1 MKALKSISFKWK
13 LNLIVLVFMLIVT
26 STVGVIV
33 YQSAKKELYNSG
45 VLDLKKT
52 VESARQV
59 CKILDDMSEKNLMT
73 REEAQSLAKIYI
85 DGELNP
91 KDNTRDNSKAPFTY
105 KQGGYMYACDDLGT
119 NVMHPLGYEGVNQW
133 DFKLADGSYLVRDL
147 IALAQKP
154 ATGDDVNQKVL
165 LYPWQN
171 PGESTARIQ
180 LGYVDY
186 FESWHWTLGIG
197 VYVDEFYGSLPQLR
211 LYLALG
217 ILLTCGG
224 AVLTFD
230 RVLRNNISLLNQIS
244 SMAQHISRGDLD
256 VAPLTVSSDS
266 EFDRLAI
273 SMNIMADNLK
283 TLIKGTT
290 IASEEVASSVSSV
303 ARDLSD
309 LNANIEEISATTEEL
324 SASMEE
330 TSASAMKMIDSSGN
344 FLEMIDGIEKK
355 LVLGSQAA
363 GEITQR
369 AEELKSNSDES
380 RNTAV
385 EIYGITNE
393 KLRAAIEKSKA
404 VDQITIL
411 SGVILSITNQTNLL
425 ALNAAIEA
433 ARAGEA
439 GRGFAVV
446 SVEIRKL
453 AEDSNVAVTEIQKFT
468 KEVLSSVN
476 ELVQFTEELLG
487 FIDSKVIKDYDYF
500 VETGDQYTTDT
511 TRISDIINEFSSETH
526 HLSESVRGMVKAIS
540 EIAASNNDMASG
552 SNLIAEKASE
562 MVRKAETVSRFAET
576 SSRSVAQLV
585 RAVENFNL

>member
-1 MKALKSISFKWK
+1 MKAFKSISFKWK

-33 YQSAKKELYNSG
+33 YQSAKKELYTAG

-52 VESARQV
+52 VESARQICLV
-59 CKILDDMSEKNLMT
+59 LDDMAAKGFVT
-73 REEAQSLAKIYI
+73 QAEAQALAKVYI

-91 KDNTRDNSKAPFTY
+91 TDNTRNNSKAPFTY
-105 KQGGYMYACDDLGT
+105 KRGGYMYACDDQGT

-147 IALAQKP
+147 IALAKKP
-154 ATGDDVNQKVL
+154 KTGDDLNQKVL

-171 PGESTARIQ
+171 PGEKSPRIQ

-186 FESWHWTLGIG
+186 FENWHWTLGIG

-217 ILLTCGG
+217 ILLTCGV
-224 AVLTFD
+224 AVYTFD
-230 RVLRNNISLLNQIS
+230 RVLRSNITLLNRIII
-244 SMAQHISRGDLD
+244 MAQRISQGNLE
-256 VAPLTVSSDS
+256 VVPLPVKSDN
-266 EFDRLAI
+266 EFDRLAAA
-273 SMNIMADNLK
+273 MNTMVENLK
-283 TLIKGTT
+283 TLIIGTT
-290 IASEEVASSVSSV
+290 CASGDVSASVASVS
-303 ARDLSD
+303 RDLSD
-309 LNANIEEISATTEEL
+309 LNDNIGEISATTEEL

-330 TSASAMKMIDSSGN
+330 TSTSAQQMIQSSGT
-344 FLEMIDGIEKK
+344 FLERIDGIEKK
-355 LVLGSQAA
+355 LTLGSEAA
-363 GEITQR
+363 GEISQR
-369 AEELKSNSDES
+369 AEELKANSDES

-404 VDQITIL
+404 VDQITFL

-439 GRGFAVV
+439 GKGFAVV

-468 KEVLSSVN
+468 KEVLASVN
-476 ELVQFTEELLG
+476 DLVQFTEELLG

-500 VETGDQYTTDT
+500 VRTGDQYSTDT
-511 TRISDIINEFSSETH
+511 ARISGIINEFSRETH
-526 HLSESVRGMVKAIS
+526 HLSESVREMVMAIH
-540 EIAASNNDMASG
+540 EIAASNNEMASG
-552 SNLIAEKASE
+552 SNLIAEKAFE
-562 MVRKAETVSRFAET
+562 MVRKAATVSEFAEV
-576 SSRSVAQLV
+576 SNRSVAQLEQV
-585 RAVENFNL
+585 MENFKL